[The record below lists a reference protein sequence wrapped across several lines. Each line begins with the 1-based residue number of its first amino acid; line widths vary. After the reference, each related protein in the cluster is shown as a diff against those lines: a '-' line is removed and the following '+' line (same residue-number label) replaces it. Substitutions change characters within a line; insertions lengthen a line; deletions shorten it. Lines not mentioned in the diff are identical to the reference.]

1 MSEHHGRLVIRY
13 YPHHNDWECIVQRV
27 DRDGF
32 PEGGDLVAAH
42 GASKEEAVNNALK
55 ATTDP
60 EVQAALRAHS
70 AH

>member
-1 MSEHHGRLVIRY
+1 MSEHHGRLVIRF
-13 YPHHNDWECIVQRV
+13 YPHHDDWECVVQQV

-32 PEGGDLVAAH
+32 PEGGDLVAVR
-42 GASKEEAVNNALK
+42 GKTKEDAVQNALA

-60 EVQAALRAHS
+60 EAHAALKAHG

>member
-1 MSEHHGRLVIRY
+1 MSEHHGRLVIRF
-13 YPHHNDWECIVQRV
+13 YPHPDHWECIVQQV

-32 PEGGDLVAAH
+32 PEGGDLVAVT
-42 GASKEEAVNNALK
+42 GKTKEEAVQNALV

-60 EVQAALRAHS
+60 EVQAALKAHG